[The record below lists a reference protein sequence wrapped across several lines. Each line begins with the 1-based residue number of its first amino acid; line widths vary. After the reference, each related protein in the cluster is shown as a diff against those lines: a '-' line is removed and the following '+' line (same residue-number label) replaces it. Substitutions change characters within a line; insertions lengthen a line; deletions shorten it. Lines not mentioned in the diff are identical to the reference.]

1 MTTAHLADLII
12 IGCFFGA
19 LGGVAGNIL
28 GRFVCWVAD
37 KVKTMRD
44 RRGKDMTNGD
54 EVEQ

>member
-19 LGGVAGNIL
+19 LGGVAGHII
-28 GRFVCWVAD
+28 GKAICWVAD
-37 KVKTMRD
+37 KVKKMRD